1 MIEKTTELLI
11 TYKHLKFILLYLII
25 TGYGKIHC
33 YEFKTTHCNDD
44 LQFPQTEV
52 ITIFNW

>member
-44 LQFPQTEV
+44 LVSPNRSYYH
-52 ITIFNW
+52 I